1 MEIVFKTGKHF
12 VNITIMSSSDIGIGS
27 GSDSGGI
34 YHHKKVVML
43 NACKV
48 IVDLL
53 MLMNLWVEGISMIHS
68 HV

>member
-1 MEIVFKTGKHF
+1 M
-12 VNITIMSSSDIGIGS
+12 NMSSSDIGIGS
-27 GSDSGGI
+27 ESASGGI

-43 NACKV
+43 NA